1 MKELSEIED
10 GTFEPFNDL
19 LEQFEEM
26 LNEVFQ
32 GSRESEFQIPSR
44 VGEELDRCRD
54 MSDILGAVKTSVL
67 NTLGETRSDIVLG
80 FQDLPLQVGA
90 YHPVGSEWI
99 VMNRRLLNAA
109 WNHLGAGKEMNSYIF
124 SIMLHEYLHSLGYLN
139 EYQVR
144 QLVYE
149 ISRQT
154 FGDDHPATR
163 FARYGPWKSLSN
175 SAN

>member
-1 MKELSEIED
+1 MKLSEIED
-10 GTFEPFNDL
+10 LTFEPFNDL
-19 LEQFEEM
+19 LEQFQEM

-32 GSRESEFQIPSR
+32 GSHEPEFRTPNNIDQ
-44 VGEELDRCRD
+44 ELDQSRYV
-54 MSDILGAVKTSVL
+54 SDILRVVKTSVL
-67 NTLGETRSDIVLG
+67 NALGETRSDIALG

-109 WNHLGAGKEMNSYIF
+109 WNHLGPGKEMNSYIF
-124 SIMLHEYLHSLGYLN
+124 SIVLHEYLHSLGYLN

-149 ISRQT
+149 ISRRT
-154 FGDDHPATR
+154 LGDNHPATK
-163 FARYGPWKSLSN
+163 FARYGPWKGLFN
-175 SAN
+175 SVN